1 MSADTAYSVDVRRME
16 AFSAAEL
23 YALLKL
29 RVDVFVVEQACA
41 YPELD
46 GEDADALH
54 LRLLVGAET
63 AAYAR
68 LLPATDAGPRIG
80 RVLVSPAHR
89 GKRLGEAVMR
99 EAIRACEAHFPG
111 QPISLS
117 AQSHL
122 ERFYCSLGFAPTS
135 AEYVEDGI
143 PHIDMQRAAGLSPH
157 SVPDQEAQAS

>member
-1 MSADTAYSVDVRRME
+1 MATPAYRVDLRRME

-23 YALLKL
+23 YTLLRL

-46 GEDADALH
+46 GHDEACLH
-54 LRLLVGAET
+54 LRLLIDGET

-68 LLPATDAGPRIG
+68 LWRPEGRPPRIG
-80 RVLVSPAHR
+80 RVLVAPAHR
-89 GKRLGEAVMR
+89 GKRLGEALMR
-99 EAIRACEAHFPG
+99 EAIAACEAHFPG
-111 QPISLS
+111 EPIAIS

-122 ERFYCSLGFAPTS
+122 EPFYRSLGFSPTS

-143 PHIDMQRAAGLSPH
+143 PHVDMIRRDA
-157 SVPDQEAQAS
+157 

>member
-1 MSADTAYSVDVRRME
+1 MAAAAYSVDVRGME

-46 GEDADALH
+46 GRDAEALH
-54 LRLLVGAET
+54 LRLLIDGGT

-68 LLPATDAGPRIG
+68 LLRPENGPPRIG
-80 RVLVSPAHR
+80 RVLVCPAHR

-111 QPISLS
+111 APIALS

-122 ERFYCSLGFAPTS
+122 ERFYRSLGFSPTS
-135 AEYVEDGI
+135 GEYAEDGI
-143 PHIDMQRAAGLSPH
+143 PHVDMLRPAGRQQQG
-157 SVPDQEAQAS
+157 V

>member
-1 MSADTAYSVDVRRME
+1 MTTPAYTVDVRRLD
-16 AFSAAEL
+16 AFSTTEL
-23 YALLKL
+23 YALLRL

-46 GEDADALH
+46 GKDEAALH
-54 LRLLVGAET
+54 LRLLIDGET
-63 AAYAR
+63 AGYAR
-68 LLPATDAGPRIG
+68 LLRPESAPPRIG

-99 EAIRACEAHFPG
+99 EALGACELHFPG
-111 QPISLS
+111 QPIALS

-122 ERFYCSLGFAPTS
+122 ERFYRSLGFAPTS

-143 PHIDMQRAAGLSPH
+143 PHIDMLRAAS
-157 SVPDQEAQAS
+157 AA

>member
-1 MSADTAYSVDVRRME
+1 MTAAAYLVDVRRME
-16 AFSAAEL
+16 AFSAVEL

-46 GEDADALH
+46 GKDADALH
-54 LRLLVGAET
+54 LRLIIDGET

-68 LLPATDAGPRIG
+68 LWKPENGGPRIG
-80 RVLVSPAHR
+80 RVIVAPAHR
-89 GKRLGEAVMR
+89 GSGLGGALMR
-99 EAIRACEAHFPG
+99 AAIEACEAHFPG

-122 ERFYCSLGFAPTS
+122 EPFYRSLGFIPTS

-143 PHIDMQRAAGLSPH
+143 PHVDMARPNEGL
-157 SVPDQEAQAS
+157 AQAN